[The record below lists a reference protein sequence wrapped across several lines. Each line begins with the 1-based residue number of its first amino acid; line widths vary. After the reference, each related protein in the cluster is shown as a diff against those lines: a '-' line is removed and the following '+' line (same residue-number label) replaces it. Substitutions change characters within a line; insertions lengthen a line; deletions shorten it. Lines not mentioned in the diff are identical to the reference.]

1 MSIFLLGPNLGPT
14 LGPVLGGVITGQAS
28 WRWTFGV
35 LGKFGP
41 VCQRLNGQASQG
53 SY

>member
-35 LGKFGP
+35 LGMSHWTPWPGE
-41 VCQRLNGQASQG
+41 RLEKHH
-53 SY
+53 